1 MFIQKIQK
9 ISITIFSLLL
19 LSAMATG
26 TVSAKTNTKTIDYVA
41 LGDSLAAGQKPTEL
55 GSGLC

>member
-1 MFIQKIQK
+1 MFIRK

-26 TVSAKTNTKTIDYVA
+26 TVSATANKKTIDYVA
-41 LGDSLAAGQKPTEL
+41 LGDSLAAGQTPTEL
-55 GSGLC
+55 GQRIY